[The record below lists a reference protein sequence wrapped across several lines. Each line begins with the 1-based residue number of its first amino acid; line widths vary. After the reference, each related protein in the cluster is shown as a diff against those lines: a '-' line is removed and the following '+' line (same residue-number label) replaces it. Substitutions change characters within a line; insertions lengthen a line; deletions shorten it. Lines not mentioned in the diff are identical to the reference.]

1 MQTTFVKAF
10 PWERAHSLVIDHL
23 VVQEVKAT
31 SHTYSPSINVRLN
44 GWSSVLLKQFIDR
57 SVMCFKLS

>member
-1 MQTTFVKAF
+1 L
-10 PWERAHSLVIDHL
+10 EGAHSLVIDHL

-31 SHTYSPSINVRLN
+31 SHTYSSSINVGLN